1 LMVPNAGISGR
12 SGFAAERATHVDGQC
27 LRYRLDVVAASAA
40 DVVQSAGGWLFD
52 RARAGWAVSVLAVGA
67 RDTQPLRI
75 LGLRTV
81 DLDTQSVSE
90 FLSTEDGTG
99 HTLAVSAEVFAADVA
114 VREQVFKALDHPL
127 TEVALWGQGWPP
139 GVNRAMTTV
148 QHVLSAAARV
158 FKGHAL
164 AAAGTPCDPVEST
177 ETLLCDL
184 ATRRP
189 AGSDLT
195 RLG

>member
-1 LMVPNAGISGR
+1 MVPNTSVSGR
-12 SGFAAERATHVDGQC
+12 SGFAADGQC
-27 LRYRLDVVAASAA
+27 LRYRLDVVATSAA

-52 RARAGWAVSVLAVGA
+52 RARAGWAVSVLGVGA
-67 RDTQPLRI
+67 GDTQPLRI

-81 DLDTQSVSE
+81 DLDTKSVAE
-90 FLSTEDGTG
+90 LLSTEDGTG
-99 HTLAVSAEVFAADVA
+99 RTLAVSAEVFAADGA
-114 VREQVFKALDHPL
+114 VREQVFNALNHRL
-127 TEVALWGQGWPP
+127 TEVALWGQGRPP
-139 GVNRAMTTV
+139 GVNRTMTRV

-164 AAAGTPCDPVEST
+164 AAAGKPCEPVEST

-184 ATRRP
+184 SACLP
-189 AGSDLT
+189 VSSDLV

>member
-1 LMVPNAGISGR
+1 MVPNAGSSGR
-12 SGFAAERATHVDGQC
+12 SGFAAQRATHADGQC
-27 LRYRLDVVAASAA
+27 LRYRLDVVATSAS

-52 RARAGWAVSVLAVGA
+52 QARAGWAVSVLTVGA
-67 RDTQPLRI
+67 RDTRPLRI

-90 FLSTEDGTG
+90 FLSPEDDTG
-99 HTLAVSAEVFAADVA
+99 RTLAVSAEVFAADVA

-127 TEVALWGQGWPP
+127 TEVALWGQGWLPR
-139 GVNRAMTTV
+139 VNHAMTSV
-148 QHVLSAAARV
+148 QHALSAAARA
-158 FKGHAL
+158 FKAHAL
-164 AAAGTPCDPVEST
+164 AAAGTPCDPLEST

-184 ATRRP
+184 AACLP
-189 AGSDLT
+189 VDSELI